1 MKKVVFIL
9 IIFVYLSVAVFADAP
24 ANDNKGN
31 TFYLYLNKNG
41 VDRVWFSETSDTTKS
56 SVYRHI
62 FPLVD
67 SDWQGSVEST
77 IALNWS
83 LQSDNA
89 KNIKQITVSFLG
101 DDSETSDDVTGDGYM
116 LRLVDDDTELGVNYN
131 VSVTV
136 LNADG
141 SQTAYGSGLNRAD
154 SGDRTTAVALSDRQ
168 IAIVP
173 SASVKT
179 PAVFTLTVKAPY
191 IDKTG
196 QESWVEAQYI
206 GYIRAEIVYN

>member
-24 ANDNKGN
+24 ANDNKDN

-41 VDRVWFSETSDTTKS
+41 VDRVWFSETLDTTKS

-67 SDWQGSVEST
+67 SDWQGSVKST

-89 KNIKQITVSFLG
+89 KNVKQITVSFLG
-101 DDSETSDDVTGDGYM
+101 DDSETSDDVTGNGYM
-116 LRLVDDDTELGVNYN
+116 LRLVDDVTELGVNYN

-136 LNADG
+136 LDADG
-141 SQTAYGSGLNRAD
+141 TRKDYGSGLNLAD

-191 IDKTG
+191 TDKTG
-196 QESWVEAQYI
+196 QDSWVEAQYI
-206 GYIRAEIVYN
+206 GYIRAEIEYN

>member
-9 IIFVYLSVAVFADAP
+9 IIFVYLSVAVFADALP
-24 ANDNKGN
+24 NDNKDN

-67 SDWQGSVEST
+67 SDWQGSVTST

-89 KNIKQITVSFLG
+89 KNVKQITVSFLG
-101 DDSETSDDVTGDGYM
+101 DDSETSVDVTGNGYM
-116 LRLVDDDTELGVNYN
+116 LRLVDDETVLGVNYN

-136 LNADG
+136 LDADG
-141 SQTAYGSGLNRAD
+141 SQTSYGSGLNLAD
-154 SGDRTTAVALSDRQ
+154 TAKTTAVALSGRQ

-191 IDKTG
+191 TDKTG
-196 QESWVEAQYI
+196 QDSWVEAQYI
-206 GYIRAEIVYN
+206 GYIRAEIEYN

>member
-1 MKKVVFIL
+1 MKKVVFTL
-9 IIFVYLSVAVFADAP
+9 IIFACLSFSIFAVAP
-24 ANDNKGN
+24 ANDNKSN
-31 TFYLYLNKNG
+31 EFYLYLNKNG
-41 VDRVWFSETSDTTKS
+41 VDRVWFSEVSDNTKS

-67 SDWQGSVEST
+67 SDWQGSVVST

-83 LQSDNA
+83 LQSENA
-89 KNIKQITVSFLG
+89 KNVKQITVTFLG
-101 DDSETSDDVTGDGYM
+101 DDSETSVDVTGDGCM
-116 LRLVDDDTELGVNYN
+116 LRLVDDDTKLGVNYN

-136 LNADG
+136 TNATG
-141 SQTAYGSGLNRAD
+141 SRETYGSGLNLAD
-154 SGDRTTAVALSDRQ
+154 NKRTTAVALSERT

-173 SASVKT
+173 STSVKT

-191 IDKTG
+191 TDKTG

-206 GYIRAEIVYN
+206 GYIRAVIEYN